1 MRTHTKQRERGA
13 VLPMVGLI
21 LAVLLGMAGL
31 VIDLSGLFVAKTE
44 LQSAVDSCALSA
56 AQELDGASDALTR
69 ATNAGLTAGNA
80 NRVVYQAS
88 SASLANADVTFST
101 ALNGTYSAAGVA

>member
-1 MRTHTKQRERGA
+1 MRAYTKQRERGA
-13 VLPMVGLI
+13 VLPMVGLM

-56 AQELDGASDALTR
+56 CACRPRRSWMVPR
-69 ATNAGLTAGNA
+69 M
-80 NRVVYQAS
+80 R
-88 SASLANADVTFST
+88 
-101 ALNGTYSAAGVA
+101 

>member
-1 MRTHTKQRERGA
+1 MRAHTKQRERGA
-13 VLPMVGLI
+13 VLPMVGLT

-69 ATNAGLTAGNA
+69 ATNAG
-80 NRVVYQAS
+80 
-88 SASLANADVTFST
+88 
-101 ALNGTYSAAGVA
+101 